1 MSILSI
7 LIWLPVLGAA
17 LCLIWPGNAPR
28 GVRGFALAV
37 AGVECVL
44 SLVALAGF
52 DSAANGYQYTEFR
65 EWIAEVGI
73 AYRLGVD
80 GIALL
85 LVVLTTFLTFVSLL
99 ASWREITEREK
110 GFNAVMLLLE
120 AGVIGVFCATDLFL
134 FYIFWEAMLIPM
146 YFIIGIW
153 GSERR
158 VYAALKFFIY
168 TMSASLL
175 MLVAILVVY
184 ISHGRATGIYT
195 FEMAALV
202 SGGASFGARTLLAAA
217 FFGAFAVKV
226 PLFPLHTWLPDAH
239 VEAPTAGSVLLAGA
253 LLKMGAYG
261 ILRYL
266 MPLFVGSLSAL
277 APLAIALAVIGI
289 IYGALVAFAQ
299 TDLKK
304 LIAYSSV
311 SHLGFVVL
319 GLFACNE
326 EAVSGAALQMINHG
340 LSTGALFLIVGMIYQ
355 RAHTKQISELG
366 GIWADAPILS
376 SFFLFFT
383 FASIGLPGLNNFVGE
398 FLVLVGTFQENTL
411 AAVLAATGV
420 VLAAIYMLSMFR
432 RVVFRDR
439 APGQSYSFTDL
450 SRREIVV
457 LTLVALPTLALGVY
471 PQPALRT
478 VERSVT
484 QFVQQMRGDVVVMSE
499 VPARMDRETG
509 P

>member
-1 MSILSI
+1 M
-7 LIWLPVLGAA
+7 
-17 LCLIWPGNAPR
+17 
-28 GVRGFALAV
+28 
-37 AGVECVL
+37 
-44 SLVALAGF
+44 
-52 DSAANGYQYTEFR
+52 
-65 EWIAEVGI
+65 
-73 AYRLGVD
+73 
-80 GIALL
+80 
-85 LVVLTTFLTFVSLL
+85 
-99 ASWREITEREK
+99 
-110 GFNAVMLLLE
+110 
-120 AGVIGVFCATDLFL
+120 
-134 FYIFWEAMLIPM
+134 
-146 YFIIGIW
+146 
-153 GSERR
+153 
-158 VYAALKFFIY
+158 
-168 TMSASLL
+168 
-175 MLVAILVVY
+175 
-184 ISHGRATGIYT
+184 
-195 FEMAALV
+195 
-202 SGGASFGARTLLAAA
+202 
-217 FFGAFAVKV
+217 
-226 PLFPLHTWLPDAH
+226 
-239 VEAPTAGSVLLAGA
+239 LLAGA

-376 SFFLFFT
+376 AFFLFFT

-398 FLVLVGTFQENTL
+398 FLVLVGTFQENVL

-439 APGQSYSFTDL
+439 GPGKATASPISPVGRSSFWRSSRCQPWPWVSTRSPPCGPWSARSPNSSSRCGVTSSSWVRSPPVWTRRRARERRVAP
-450 SRREIVV
+450 
-457 LTLVALPTLALGVY
+457 A
-471 PQPALRT
+471 
-478 VERSVT
+478 
-484 QFVQQMRGDVVVMSE
+484 
-499 VPARMDRETG
+499 
-509 P
+509 